1 MYSLVINFIEID
13 TVYYYTAHYPYFNYT
28 IQSIVSSTIL
38 ILIFLRGG
46 CDEIS
51 RGKTAD
57 WGEQHTRK
65 EAPLFETIKW
75 LVKHVNEIEKD

>member
-1 MYSLVINFIEID
+1 M
-13 TVYYYTAHYPYFNYT
+13 
-28 IQSIVSSTIL
+28 QSIVSSTIL
-38 ILIFLRGG
+38 IFIFLRGG

-57 WGEQHTRK
+57 CRLGEQTHE

-75 LVKHVNEIEKD
+75 LPKHVNEIEKDKESRTDTICQRKPFQLRQKRLMA